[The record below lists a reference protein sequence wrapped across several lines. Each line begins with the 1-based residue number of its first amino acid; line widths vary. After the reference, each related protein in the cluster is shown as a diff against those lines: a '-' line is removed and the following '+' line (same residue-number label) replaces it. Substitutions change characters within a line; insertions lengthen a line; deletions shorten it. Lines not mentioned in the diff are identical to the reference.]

1 MAEYISLGA
10 SALEILKI
18 LVSVFR
24 RLDKKKEADA
34 TEKAIK
40 EIESEKKTTEAEA
53 RAVTQKVLREELNE
67 EEAKEVL
74 DVISTLEGLFPIHPK
89 GEVLEYGLALN
100 DLISESVVALK
111 KIKAFKI
118 LGIRLPKAHHGLEMR
133 TFTSRLFE
141 IVREQSL
148 RRKELEGNS
157 WRGYML
163 SGWLAGHP
171 YLRFVPFILYNLV
184 FPAEAY
190 LSFKANYPYS
200 FFIVYKQRQG
210 EYEETEVRL
219 DYLKLKLLREG
230 LMYDIRQYVENISKE
245 YEASQLEAKKIE
257 DALAALR
264 QLSATA

>member
-24 RLDKKKEADA
+24 RLNKKKEADA

-40 EIESEKKTTEAEA
+40 EIESEKRTTEAEA
-53 RAVTQKVLREELNE
+53 RAVTQEVLRNELNE

-74 DVISTLEGLFPIHPK
+74 DVISALEGLFPIRPK

-111 KIKAFKI
+111 RFKTFKI

-133 TFTSRLFE
+133 AFTSRLFE
-141 IVREQSL
+141 ILREQSL
-148 RRKELEGNS
+148 IRKELGDDS
-157 WRGYML
+157 WRGYVL

-171 YLRFVPFILYNLV
+171 YLKFVPFILYNLA

-230 LMYDIRQYVENISKE
+230 LMDDIRQYVENISKE

-257 DALAALR
+257 DALTALR